1 MDDDG
6 SVVAGRN
13 DEEELID
20 KLVEATGEDAWGG
33 TFFSIAPVLD
43 LFGVEEELAKGSVE
57 DKGAEK
63 EIGVEEVLWDN
74 GLEVGKGGELRLTM
88 DVVWDEVTIEIDGDK
103 IGLTTG
109 EVEDACDARELV
121 EGVVVV
127 ELVVMDGE
135 AADVELLVE
144 VAEERV
150 LVHLEV
156 DADEA
161 VIAAVQAPLSS
172 PVKNEYRICHYS

>member
-1 MDDDG
+1 M
-6 SVVAGRN
+6 
-13 DEEELID
+13 
-20 KLVEATGEDAWGG
+20 
-33 TFFSIAPVLD
+33 
-43 LFGVEEELAKGSVE
+43 
-57 DKGAEK
+57 
-63 EIGVEEVLWDN
+63 
-74 GLEVGKGGELRLTM
+74 
-88 DVVWDEVTIEIDGDK
+88 
-103 IGLTTG
+103 
-109 EVEDACDARELV
+109 EDACDARELV

-161 VIAAVQAPLSS
+161 VNAAVPVPLSS
-172 PVKNEYRICHYS
+172 PVKNEYRICHYSY